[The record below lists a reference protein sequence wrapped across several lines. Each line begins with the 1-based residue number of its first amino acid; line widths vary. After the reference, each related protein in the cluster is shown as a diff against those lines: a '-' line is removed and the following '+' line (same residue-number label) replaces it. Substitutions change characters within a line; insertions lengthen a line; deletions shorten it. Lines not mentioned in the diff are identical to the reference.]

1 MEQASPFSLLMTSVD
16 TRQAA
21 DLIIAC
27 ALDLKLAAC
36 VQVGAIE
43 SHYVWEGARRSEP
56 ELMLTMKIKS
66 ADFDALATAI
76 HAVHPYETPEI
87 LRLDIAGG
95 DSRYLDWLRAVTRQ

>member
-21 DLIIAC
+21 DLIIAR

-36 VQVGAIE
+36 VQVAAIE
-43 SHYVWEGARRSEP
+43 SHYVWEGKRTSAP

-66 ADFDALATAI
+66 ADYEALAAAI
-76 HAVHPYETPEI
+76 CDVHPYDTPEI
-87 LRLDIAGG
+87 LRLDIAEG
-95 DSRYLDWLRAVTRQ
+95 DSRYLDWLRAVTR